1 MTCEEERA
9 HRVFLYL
16 EQYPDFVRSYIRRLM
31 KDTLI
36 RDEIVNDFSF
46 KKLVGKRA
54 VEIQST
60 EGGKPFESAEIWL
73 GRCREARKQIIDY
86 LFSINY
92 STDRLKQ
99 IIVDH
104 STEIESEFAI
114 KMKLDFDFHLDI
126 EKASTKV
133 LIQKMNYFSS
143 LTEQQKL
150 NHQYEIREL
159 KIVLL
164 RRLITEIPE
173 QVNVAERFL
182 SMEDMQEVYNRFTG
196 TGKVGGKSAGILIAH
211 KIVQCAVE
219 EDPFN
224 FNDYIAVPE
233 SYYLGDE
240 VCIDF
245 IDFNGLLRYRNQ
257 KFKPNEVIEREY
269 EEIKEKIHGG
279 RFPDEIWNRLRQLLD
294 SFGSRPIIVR
304 SSSLLEDNIGSSFA
318 GKYDSFF
325 LPNQGTSKENLHAL
339 GDAIKRIYSGIFSPE
354 AIIYRKRSRMQYD
367 YESMA
372 ILIQE
377 VVGKR
382 VGRYFFPHIAGVIFS
397 ENPFLWSGKIRKEDG
412 MIRMVYGL
420 GTRAVDRVG
429 EDYPR
434 MVSLTIPEI
443 RPETHEDVVR
453 YSQRYVDLIDLENNT
468 FVTKSLQEILIEE
481 PDGANAFIH
490 SVMTDDVIRHAVT
503 TVDYMHNPA
512 IITFDRLL
520 TRTRFPEII
529 RAMIDKI
536 KKFYG
541 YELDMEFAGTV
552 EKDGRFRLYILQCRP
567 QSTPEELSP
576 VEIPDVQED
585 EVVFSCA
592 GQIPSGKVENIDYI
606 VYIDPEQYERVPRVS
621 DRYEI
626 ARLVG
631 RINTFL
637 EGRTSI
643 LLGPGRWGS
652 NNIQLGVPVKY
663 NEINNFRLLGE
674 IARMKSGIV
683 PEVSFGTHFFQ
694 DLVEA
699 GIYCIPIYPDRSD
712 SIFNTA
718 FLSGSPNSFTSII
731 KNPDHRKFEQMIKVI
746 AIKAPDRAQVYLNG
760 KLQKGLCFLVSGGQ

>member
-1 MTCEEERA
+1 MTHEEERA
-9 HRVFLYL
+9 RQIFCYL
-16 EQYPDFVRSYIRRLM
+16 EHYPDFVRSYIRRLM

-36 RDEIVNDFSF
+36 RDEIVNEFSM
-46 KKLVGKRA
+46 KKLIGKRA
-54 VEIQST
+54 VEIQSN
-60 EGGKPFESAEIWL
+60 EGGKPFEPAEIWL

-92 STDRLKQ
+92 SIDHLKQ

-133 LIQKMNYFSS
+133 LIEKMNYFSS
-143 LTEQQKL
+143 LSEKQAMKY
-150 NHQYEIREL
+150 QYEMREL

-173 QVNVAERFL
+173 QVNITERFL
-182 SMEDMQEVYNRFTG
+182 SMRDVHEIYNRFIG
-196 TGKVGGKSAGILIAH
+196 TGKVGGKSAGMLIAH

-219 EDPFN
+219 EDSFN
-224 FNDYIAVPE
+224 FNDYITVPE
-233 SYYLGDE
+233 SHYLGDE

-245 IDFNGLLRYRNQ
+245 LDFNGLLRYRNQ
-257 KFKPNEVIEREY
+257 KFKPNRIIEREY
-269 EEIKEKIHGG
+269 EKIKEKIRGG
-279 RFPDEIWNRLRQLLD
+279 RFPDAIWNKLRALLE
-294 SFGSRPIIVR
+294 SFGSKPIIVR
-304 SSSLLEDNIGSSFA
+304 SSSLLEDNIGTSFA

-325 LPNQGTSKENLHAL
+325 LPNQGTLKENLHAL
-339 GDAIKRIYSGIFSPE
+339 GSAIKNIYSGVFSPE
-354 AIIYRKRSRMQYD
+354 AIIYRKRSMMQYD

-377 VVGKR
+377 VVGVR
-382 VGRYFFPHIAGVIFS
+382 TGRYFFPHIAGVIFS
-397 ENPFLWSGKIRKEDG
+397 ENPFLWSKRIRKEDG

-434 MVSLTIPEI
+434 MVSLTLPEM
-443 RPETHEDVVR
+443 RPESHEDIIR
-453 YSQRYVDLIDLENNT
+453 YSQKYIDVIDMENNC
-468 FVTKSLQEILIEE
+468 FVTKSLQEILDEDPE
-481 PDGANAFIH
+481 AANVFIH
-490 SVMTDDVIRHAVT
+490 SVKTDDMIRQAVT
-503 TVDYMHNPA
+503 SVDFMHNPA

-520 TRTRFPEII
+520 SNTKFPKII

-541 YELDMEFAGTV
+541 YELDIEFAGNID
-552 EKDGRFRLYILQCRP
+552 KNGNFRLYLLQCRP
-567 QSTPEELSP
+567 QSTSEELQP
-576 VEIPDVQED
+576 VEIPSVSSEDVI
-585 EVVFSCA
+585 FSCG

-606 VYIDPEQYERVPRVS
+606 VYVDPEQYDRVGRIS
-621 DRYEI
+621 DRYET

-631 RINTFL
+631 RINAYM
-637 EGRTSI
+637 ENHVSI

-663 NEINNFRLLGE
+663 SEINNFRLLGE

-699 GIYCIPIYPDRSD
+699 GIYCIPIYPDNENAV
-712 SIFNTA
+712 FNTC
-718 FLSGSPNSFTSII
+718 FLSGSPNHFRSII
-731 KNPDHRKFEQMIKVI
+731 RSADHGRFENIIRVI
-746 AIKAPDRAQVYLNG
+746 AIDAPRKAQLMMNG
-760 KLQKGLCFLVSGGQ
+760 KLQKGLCYLGTG

>member
-16 EQYPDFVRSYIRRLM
+16 EQYPDYVRSYIRRLM

-36 RDEIVNDFSF
+36 RDEIVNEFSL
-46 KKLVGKRA
+46 KKMIGKRA
-54 VEIQST
+54 LEIQSQ
-60 EGGKPFESAEIWL
+60 EGGKPFEAAEVWL
-73 GRCREARKQIIDY
+73 GRCREARKQIVDY

-92 STDRLKQ
+92 SIDRLKQ

-133 LIQKMNYFSS
+133 LIEKMKYFES
-143 LTEQQKL
+143 LTEQEKL
-150 NHQYEIREL
+150 SYQYEMREL
-159 KIVLL
+159 KIVLI

-173 QVNVAERFL
+173 QVNITERFL
-182 SMEDMQEVYNRFTG
+182 SMEDMHEIYNRFTG

-224 FNDYIAVPE
+224 FNDYINVPE
-233 SYYLGDE
+233 SFYVGDE

-257 KFKPNEVIEREY
+257 KFKPNEIIEREY
-269 EEIKEKIHGG
+269 EEIKEKIHSG
-279 RFPDEIWNRLRQLLD
+279 RFPDDIWNRLRQMLEG
-294 SFGSRPIIVR
+294 FGNKPIIVR
-304 SSSLLEDNIGSSFA
+304 SSSLLEDNIGTSFA

-325 LPNQGTSKENLHAL
+325 LPNQGTLKENLHAL
-339 GDAIKRIYSGIFSPE
+339 GEAIKRIYSGIFSPE
-354 AIIYRKRSRMQYD
+354 AIIYRKRSKMQYD

-377 VVGKR
+377 VVGTRTGK
-382 VGRYFFPHIAGVIFS
+382 YFFPHIAGVIFS

-434 MVSLTIPEI
+434 MVSLTIPEM
-443 RPETHEDVVR
+443 RPESQEDIIR
-453 YSQRYVDLIDLENNT
+453 YSQKYVDVIDMENNC
-468 FVTKSLQEILIEE
+468 FVTRELQEIIDEN
-481 PDGANAFIH
+481 PDVLNRFIH
-490 SVMTDDVIRHAVT
+490 SIKTDDLIRHAVT

-520 TRTRFPEII
+520 SRTKFPQII

-541 YELDMEFAGTV
+541 YELDMEFAGNI

-567 QSTPEELSP
+567 QSTAEELQP
-576 VEIPDVQED
+576 VEIPDVPKGEII
-585 EVVFSCA
+585 FNCA

-606 VYIDPEQYERVPRVS
+606 VYVDPEQYDRVGRIS

-631 RINTFL
+631 RINTFM
-637 EGRTSI
+637 ENHTSI

-694 DLVEA
+694 DLVET
-699 GIYCIPIYPDRSD
+699 GIYCIPIYPDSIDAIFNKAFMSD
-712 SIFNTA
+712 S
-718 FLSGSPNSFTSII
+718 PNFFTSIV
-731 KNPDHRKFEQMIKVI
+731 KNPDHYRFENIIKVI
-746 AIKAPDRAQVYLNG
+746 SISSPGRAQVLLNG
-760 KLQKGLCFLVSGGQ
+760 KLQRGLCFLASS